1 MRDGDAIKIAF
12 KPGMIKIIGEVSSP
26 GTYKFY
32 RNKRVDY
39 FLSISGGLT
48 PDADLKHIWITYP
61 NGKSKKWSRWLSN
74 PKVTDGSII
83 NIGKKERGRT
93 FR

>member
-83 NIGKKERGRT
+83 NIGKKRKRKNL
-93 FR
+93 